1 MALKM
6 DYIKQVDKDMLKN
19 VGFNYLATKVE
30 DLLTFTDTYIKI
42 NKIYGDKSNLKI
54 IVNIYTSSD
63 CSILLDAKE
72 YNFTPSVAD
81 NSVNFLK
88 QGYDYLKTLD
98 DYKTATD
105 LLDEG
110 QIA

>member
-6 DYIKQVDKDMLKN
+6 NYTKKIDRDMLKS
-19 VGFNYLATKVE
+19 VGFNYLAVKVE
-30 DLLTFTDTYIKI
+30 DSLMFTDTYIKI
-42 NKIYGDKSNLKI
+42 NKIDGNKQNLKI
-54 IVNIYTSSD
+54 IVNIYTNSD
-63 CSILLDAKE
+63 CVILLDAKE
-72 YNFTPSVAD
+72 YNFTPSIAD

-98 DYKTATD
+98 EYKDTID

>member
-6 DYIKQVDKDMLKN
+6 NYTKQVDKNMLKN
-19 VGFNYLATKVE
+19 VGFNYLITKVE
-30 DLLTFTDTYIKI
+30 DSLTFTDTYIKI
-42 NKIYGDKSNLKI
+42 NNMYGDKNNLKI

-63 CSILLDAKE
+63 CSVLLDAKE
-72 YNFTPSVAD
+72 YNFIPSIAD
-81 NSVNFLK
+81 ISFNFLK

-98 DYKTATD
+98 DYKDATD